1 MARVSDRCQ
10 RSRLCIYGHA
20 FHIENSLVKIL
31 RVKSGVSER
40 LKRKLMSTLGTTQMI
55 DFADELEVCK
65 DSMKL
70 GSNIFRCCLL
80 MCLESSPTLSS
91 YHCSLSCH

>member
-1 MARVSDRCQ
+1 M
-10 RSRLCIYGHA
+10 GMH
-20 FHIENSLVKIL
+20 FHVESSLVKIL
-31 RVKSGVSER
+31 RVKSDVSER

-55 DFADELEVCK
+55 HFADELEVCK

-80 MCLESSPTLSS
+80 ICLESSPTLSS
-91 YHCSLSCH
+91 CNCS